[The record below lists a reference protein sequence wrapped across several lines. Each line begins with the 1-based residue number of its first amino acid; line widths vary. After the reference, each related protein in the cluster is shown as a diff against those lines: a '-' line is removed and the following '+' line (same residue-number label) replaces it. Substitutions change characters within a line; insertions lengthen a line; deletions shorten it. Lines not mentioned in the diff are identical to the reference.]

1 MQHGNQIGY
10 GHGEMSIRSLDMT
23 REEAQR
29 KSNEDYML
37 GRITKEEWDFQFEEL
52 GNVRVW
58 NKDGKIHQL
67 KEEHE
72 RLRTNNRTTK

>member
-1 MQHGNQIGY
+1 
-10 GHGEMSIRSLDMT
+10 MSIRSLDMT

-29 KSNEDYML
+29 KSNEDYIN

-52 GNVRVW
+52 GNVRIW
-58 NKDGKIHQL
+58 NKNGKIHQL

-72 RLRTNNRTTK
+72 RLRPDNRTAK

>member
-1 MQHGNQIGY
+1 
-10 GHGEMSIRSLDMT
+10 MSVKSLGMT

-29 KSNEDYML
+29 KSNEDYMC

-58 NKDGKIHQL
+58 SKDGKIHQL

-72 RLRTNNRTTK
+72 RLRPDNGTTKSN

>member
-1 MQHGNQIGY
+1 
-10 GHGEMSIRSLDMT
+10 MSIRSLDMT

-29 KSNEDYML
+29 KSNEDYMH
-37 GRITKEEWDFQFEEL
+37 GRITKGEWDFQFEEL

-72 RLRTNNRTTK
+72 RLRTNNGTTK

>member
-1 MQHGNQIGY
+1 
-10 GHGEMSIRSLDMT
+10 MT

>member
-1 MQHGNQIGY
+1 
-10 GHGEMSIRSLDMT
+10 MT
-23 REEAQR
+23 REDAQR

>member
-1 MQHGNQIGY
+1 
-10 GHGEMSIRSLDMT
+10 MSIRSLDMT

-29 KSNEDYML
+29 KSNEDYMC
-37 GRITKEEWDFQFEEL
+37 GRISKEEWDFQFEEL

-72 RLRTNNRTTK
+72 RLRPDNRTTK

>member
-1 MQHGNQIGY
+1 
-10 GHGEMSIRSLDMT
+10 MSVRLLGMT

-29 KSNEDYML
+29 KANEDYAY

-58 NKDGKIHQL
+58 SKDGKIHKL

-72 RLRTNNRTTK
+72 GLRSNNGTAK

>member
-1 MQHGNQIGY
+1 
-10 GHGEMSIRSLDMT
+10 MSIRSLDMT
-23 REEAQR
+23 REDAQR

>member
-1 MQHGNQIGY
+1 
-10 GHGEMSIRSLDMT
+10 MSIRSLDMT